1 MIMMLSATL
10 KVENYFITLKLFNL
24 FLELK
29 LSELIVGSFG
39 MERNLL
45 FVLLV
50 VFTFPLVKGQP
61 SFTERR
67 VRDKTLNEG
76 IAYVQQGEY
85 GLAAVRF
92 DRCLE
97 LDSTFAPAWLLKG
110 RLFIEAGDLFEAR
123 NMIET
128 AIRYDPDLGEAYFYK
143 GYMAYGTDTTG
154 EDRRLFDLAISKGY
168 RTEWSYYFRAITEIR
183 DGMDVSAMED
193 LNRAIELKDDF
204 ALAYHERAGIK
215 RRLGDYQ
222 GAHFDYQQ
230 AITFDP
236 DFALAYN
243 NRGSVKMLMGDYA
256 GAIED
261 YTRALELDPGLVI
274 ALNNRGYARYFT
286 EDKEGALLDLNAAIT
301 GGSSLASARL
311 NKASL
316 LAQQGQLVPALELL
330 DETLQ
335 DHPGDAQLYLN
346 RGLIRELTG
355 DLDGACEDW
364 SMAKELGAEQ
374 AEEFLKE
381 CER

>member
-1 MIMMLSATL
+1 
-10 KVENYFITLKLFNL
+10 
-24 FLELK
+24 
-29 LSELIVGSFG
+29 
-39 MERNLL
+39 
-45 FVLLV
+45 
-50 VFTFPLVKGQP
+50 
-61 SFTERR
+61 
-67 VRDKTLNEG
+67 
-76 IAYVQQGEY
+76 
-85 GLAAVRF
+85 
-92 DRCLE
+92 
-97 LDSTFAPAWLLKG
+97 
-110 RLFIEAGDLFEAR
+110 
-123 NMIET
+123 
-128 AIRYDPDLGEAYFYK
+128 
-143 GYMAYGTDTTG
+143 
-154 EDRRLFDLAISKGY
+154 
-168 RTEWSYYFRAITEIR
+168 
-183 DGMDVSAMED
+183 MED

-204 ALAYHERAGIK
+204 ALAYHDRAGIK
-215 RRLGDYQ
+215 RRQGDYQ

-316 LAQQGQLVPALELL
+316 LAEQGQLVPALELL

-335 DHPGDAQLYLN
+335 DHPGDALLYLN
-346 RGLIRELTG
+346 RGLTRELTG